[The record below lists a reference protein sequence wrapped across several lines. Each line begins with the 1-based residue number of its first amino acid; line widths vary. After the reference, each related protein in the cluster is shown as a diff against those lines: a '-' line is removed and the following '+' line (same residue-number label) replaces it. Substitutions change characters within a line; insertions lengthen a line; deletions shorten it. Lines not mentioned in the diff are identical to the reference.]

1 MAMLR
6 RYTINLFEE
15 VHFPDSIGLLYSALT
30 SYLGFAVNDGEYKV
44 MGLAPYG
51 KPVYAD
57 RIRQLILPQA
67 RGQFSLNLDY
77 FDFVSRNRMY
87 TDALPELFGEPPRE
101 KESQIT
107 SFHKDLGR
115 SLQLVLEET
124 LLEKAKYLYEKTGS
138 ENLCMAG
145 GVALNC
151 VANAHILNELALS
164 SVCLSSRLQGTQ
176 VRAWEQR
183 PWPTLI

>member
-1 MAMLR
+1 VLTVDGVGEWATTT
-6 RYTINLFEE
+6 YGYAQANTINLFEE
-15 VHFPDSIGLLYSALT
+15 VHFPDSIGLLYSTLT
-30 SYLGFAVNDGEYKV
+30 SYLGFEVNDGEYKV

-87 TDALPELFGEPPRE
+87 TDALPKLFGEPPRE
-101 KESQIT
+101 KGSQIT
-107 SFHKDLGR
+107 SFHKDIAR

-124 LLEKAKYLYEKTGS
+124 LLEKAKYLYEKI
-138 ENLCMAG
+138 
-145 GVALNC
+145 C
-151 VANAHILNELALS
+151 VWRGA
-164 SVCLSSRLQGTQ
+164 
-176 VRAWEQR
+176 
-183 PWPTLI
+183 